1 MKQNGIVFE
10 GLVLVT
16 DAISALGLEEGTH
29 QLGQLAIEV
38 KGGRALV
45 AGTET
50 LCGSIANMNQCIQ
63 FFMKAVCKSP
73 EHRTYKEMSW
83 ESCTH
88 GGWVLKAPKA
98 IRSWALWGME
108 PRRPAAN

>member
-1 MKQNGIVFE
+1 
-10 GLVLVT
+10 VLVT

-63 FFMKAVCKSP
+63 FFKKAVCKSS
-73 EHRTYKEMSW
+73 EHRTCKEVSW
-83 ESCTH
+83 ESCAQ
-88 GGWVLKAPKA
+88 GGRGLKAPEA
-98 IRSWALWGME
+98 IGSME
-108 PRRPAAN
+108 PRIITTEAVMTLICKK

>member
-1 MKQNGIVFE
+1 
-10 GLVLVT
+10 VT

-63 FFMKAVCKSP
+63 FFMKAACRYFQHSIS
-73 EHRTYKEMSW
+73 KEAKMGKKDVHVQYSLCL
-83 ESCTH
+83 SI
-88 GGWVLKAPKA
+88 VL
-98 IRSWALWGME
+98 
-108 PRRPAAN
+108 

>member
-1 MKQNGIVFE
+1 MKQNTVMLQ

-16 DAISALGLEEGTH
+16 DAIAALGLEEGTH

-38 KGGRALV
+38 KGGRSLV

-63 FFMKAVCKSP
+63 FFMKSACK
-73 EHRTYKEMSW
+73 
-83 ESCTH
+83 
-88 GGWVLKAPKA
+88 
-98 IRSWALWGME
+98 
-108 PRRPAAN
+108 

>member
-1 MKQNGIVFE
+1 M
-10 GLVLVT
+10 T

-63 FFMKAVCKSP
+63 FFIKAVCKSFQ
-73 EHRTYKEMSW
+73 HRTCKEGSW
-83 ESCTH
+83 ESCTQSRESELSQSH
-88 GGWVLKAPKA
+88 ETVKCGRGCCGAWNQ
-98 IRSWALWGME
+98 E
-108 PRRPAAN
+108 

>member
-1 MKQNGIVFE
+1 VLE

-63 FFMKAVCKSP
+63 FFMKAVCKSF
-73 EHRTYKEMSW
+73 EHRIYKEV
-83 ESCTH
+83 SCECCTQS
-88 GGWVLKAPKA
+88 GGSLKAPREIGRA
-98 IRSWALWGME
+98 HV
-108 PRRPAAN
+108 